1 MFIFKNNH
9 IKKYLAIPAFVL
21 IAILCSHCNKK
32 KSIFESLPSLKTNI
46 TFTNQLPQRE
56 NFNILY
62 YIYYYNGGGVAT
74 GDINNDGLTDIYFTS
89 NNKGAN
95 KLYLNKGDF
104 EFEDITDKAAVAG
117 NADWCSGVT
126 MADVNGDGYLDMYV
140 SAVSNV
146 HGLQGHNQLFIN
158 NGNLSFTESAAT
170 YGLDFAGF
178 STQAAFFDYDR
189 DGDLDCYLLNHSER
203 PHANIVDT
211 SNRRKIDTLSG
222 DRLYRNDMN
231 STVKKFTE
239 VSKEAGIFQSS
250 LGYGLGLAVADINND
265 GWDDI
270 YVGNDFHENDYYYV
284 NNGDGTFTETGAK
297 VFGHY
302 SRFSMGNDIADYN
315 NDGQLDIITVDMLP
329 ADEKILKTYG
339 SDENPDIYQLKL
351 TDNGYQHQYSKN
363 VLQRNNGSGSSFS
376 ETALLS
382 GVSATDWSWAPLFA
396 DLDNDGKKDLF
407 VSSGILQRPVDLDFI
422 KFVSSLESQ
431 KRMTGDNN
439 LDKVA
444 LEKMP
449 DGSSYPF
456 LFKGYGDLQFK
467 DVSEDWGTSKM
478 KGFYTGAA
486 YADLNNDG
494 NLDLVISAI
503 NSPAVILK
511 NNTPAKNNISISLK
525 GNGMNTFGIGAKAYL
540 FTKSGL
546 QYQQLMLTRGFQ
558 SSSDA
563 RLHFGLDSLS
573 NIDSILVV
581 WPNQKYQVLK
591 NIPANKPLT
600 VNEKD
605 ASVIFEYASFFP
617 SDQSLFKDLTKQVS
631 FPWKHL
637 ENNFDDFS
645 FQYLIPHAQSTRGP
659 KTAIADIN
667 GDGLDDIYTCG
678 AKGQA
683 GVIFIQQGNG
693 YFLPV
698 ENKVFTDDAL
708 AEDVD
713 AVFFDANGDQH
724 PDLYVVSGG
733 NEYTGNHPALAD
745 RLYINDG
752 KGNFIKSK
760 SLPGIFSN
768 KSCVAFADIDNDGDV
783 DIFVGTLADANA
795 YGIPQTSH
803 LLLNDGRGNFS
814 IAPQHKIAL
823 QNIGIVTAAAF
834 NDINKDGWNDL
845 IVTGEWM
852 PIQIFINKN
861 GKFQSTSINKS
872 TGLWQT
878 VLVDDVNG
886 DGHADILA
894 GNWGWNNKFWS
905 GKNGP
910 LKMYVGDFDNN
921 GKTEQLLSYTLNGTE
936 YPFLAKDE
944 VERPLPLLRKHYLLY
959 GDYAGVPMKEV
970 FYGWID
976 TVKPFTAE
984 RLGSVIC
991 YGDGNG
997 NFDIQDLPATLQMA
1011 PVFAF
1016 QKAFL
1021 NKEKE
1026 QAYVAGGNF
1035 FDVIPYEGR
1044 YDAQPL
1050 SIFSITR
1057 DNKIKHIPQQD
1068 LMNIKGQIRD
1078 LKWIRMNDQRNLL
1091 MIARNNDSMI
1101 FMQLNN

>member
-1 MFIFKNNH
+1 MFFSVKILTISLIIICFLFSQCKNR
-9 IKKYLAIPAFVL
+9 KPV
-21 IAILCSHCNKK
+21 
-32 KSIFESLPSLKTNI
+32 FEALSSSKTNI
-46 TFTNQLPQRE
+46 SFTNQLPDRE

-62 YIYYYNGGGVAT
+62 YIYYYNGGGVST
-74 GDINNDGLTDIYFTS
+74 GDINNDGLTDIYFTA
-89 NNKGAN
+89 NNKAAN

-104 EFEDITDKAAVAG
+104 EFEDITDKAGVAG

-126 MADVNGDGYLDMYV
+126 MADINGDGYLDIYV
-140 SAVSNV
+140 SAVSDV

-158 NGNLSFTESAAT
+158 NGDLSFTESAGL
-170 YGLDFAGF
+170 YGMDFSGF

-211 SNRRKIDTLSG
+211 SNRRKFDPLSG

-231 STVKKFTE
+231 TTAKKFTD
-239 VSKEAGIFQSS
+239 VSTEAGIYQSS
-250 LGYGLGLAVADINND
+250 LGYGLGLGVADINND

-270 YVGNDFHENDYYYV
+270 YVGNDFHENDYYYL
-284 NNGDGTFTETGAK
+284 NNGDGTFSESGANA
-297 VFGHY
+297 FGHY

-315 NDGQLDIITVDMLP
+315 NDGHLDIITVDMLP

-351 TDNGYQHQYSKN
+351 TGNGYQHQYSKN
-363 VLQRNNGSGSSFS
+363 CLQQNNGNGNSFS

-431 KRMTGDNN
+431 KRMTGSNN
-439 LDKVA
+439 LDEIA

-449 DGSSYPF
+449 EGSSYPY
-456 LFKGYGDLQFK
+456 LFKGDGKLQFT
-467 DVSEDWGTSKM
+467 DVSQDWGTSGM

-494 NLDLVISAI
+494 NLDLVINAI
-503 NSPAVILK
+503 NEPAVILK
-511 NNTPAKNNISISLK
+511 NNAPAKNNITISLK
-525 GNGMNTFGIGAKAYL
+525 GEGMNTFGIGAKAYL

-573 NIDSILVV
+573 NIDSVLVI
-581 WPNQKYQVLK
+581 WPGQKYQLLK

-600 VNEKD
+600 LHEKD
-605 ASVIFEYASFFP
+605 ASGHFEYASFFTP
-617 SDQSLFKDLTKQVS
+617 QKDILKDVTEQVN
-631 FPWKHL
+631 FPWKHQ
-637 ENNFDDFS
+637 ENNFDDYN

-659 KTAIADIN
+659 KTAIADVN
-667 GDGLDDIYTCG
+667 GDGLDDLFTCG
-678 AKGQA
+678 AKEQA
-683 GVIFIQQGNG
+683 GMLFIQQKNST
-693 YFLPV
+693 FLPAG
-698 ENKVFTDDAL
+698 NNDFNGDSM

-713 AVFFDANGDQH
+713 ALFFDANGDQY
-724 PDLYVVSGG
+724 PDLYVASGG
-733 NEYTGNHPALAD
+733 NEYTGNHPALID

-752 KGNFIKSK
+752 KGNFTKSNT
-760 SLPGIFSN
+760 LPEIFSN
-768 KSCVAFADIDNDGDV
+768 KSCVAAADIDNDGDM

-795 YGIPQTSH
+795 YGAPQTSH
-803 LLLNDGRGNFS
+803 LLLNDGKGNFS
-814 IAPQHKIAL
+814 IATQQTISL
-823 QNIGIVTAAAF
+823 QNIGIVTTASF
-834 NDINKDGWNDL
+834 SDINKDGWIDL

-852 PIQIFINKN
+852 PLKIFLNKN
-861 GKFQSTSINKS
+861 GKFNSTNIDQS

-910 LKMYVGDFDNN
+910 LKMYVGDFDQN

-936 YPFLAKDE
+936 FPFLAKDE

-976 TVKPFTAE
+976 TVKPFIAE
-984 RLGSVIC
+984 RLGSVVC
-991 YGDGNG
+991 YGDGSG
-997 NFDIQDLPATLQMA
+997 NFVMQDLPASLQMA
-1011 PVFAF
+1011 PVFTF
-1016 QKAFL
+1016 QKVNHTNNKGNTFL
-1021 NKEKE
+1021 
-1026 QAYVAGGNF
+1026 AGGNF

-1044 YDAQPL
+1044 YDAMAM
-1050 SIFSITR
+1050 SMFSVAGNNEIIDMSQTAL
-1057 DNKIKHIPQQD
+1057 K
-1068 LMNIKGQIRD
+1068 NIKGQVRD
-1078 LKWIRMNDQRNLL
+1078 LKWIGMSDQRKLL
-1091 MIARNNDSMI
+1091 IMGRNNDSMI
-1101 FMQLNN
+1101 FMHINN